1 MGDSQRDAT
10 RSPTRMA
17 CSTQILFSALCLIFI
32 AAAVSSSPED
42 QIVPEA
48 DFSIIKDFEEAH
60 DSLVLIQDE
69 DMASWTYCAKEHHRC
84 KFSGKASVKY
94 GAKGK
99 YAYKT
104 KTGGVHC
111 SNSVFGDPKRGTA
124 KKCYY
129 QKIAKKVAKKK
140 KVVAKRG
147 CKCLGRE
154 MAVDASTAAFVAAM
168 TSSAQTTTGTEL
180 SEEAKTAHD
189 AELTEVLLKGTKCEQ
204 WSGSTGK
211 KWCTVSSSCAAATG
225 VVNNVKIKGKCVPFC
240 HSAGFKV
247 PAKMKCATSDHVV
260 AIRQEKAS
268 KKRIEK
274 ATKVAAE
281 KAKKKLEKDRKKAA
295 EKKAKA
301 EKAAKKAAELKKK
314 KEAERAKKAA
324 KKAAEK
330 KAKAVAAEQK
340 VKADKRERA
349 AKAAA
354 KKELKEKQRVA
365 ELAAKAAAA
374 KAAAKKKELNAKALE
389 KAGKEAAHKKKAA
402 AAAAE
407 KKKKVKA
414 KEAEAAAKAAKAEKK
429 VKKDKADKAAE
440 AKVKADKKAADEKKK
455 KAEEVA
461 NKHAYRD
468 SCCKNQ
474 SFDDNWCSIV
484 CKKDKSTGQCAGSK
498 SQPNVCGTYCKGTCP
513 NFCGEKKC
521 PATSSSCKNVSFK
534 DDWCSI
540 VCKKD
545 KSTGL
550 CAGSK
555 SQPNVCGTYCKGTCP
570 NFCPRKCV
578 KKPECKNVS
587 FGHDWCSIVCKKDKS
602 TGQCAGSKSQPN
614 VCGTYCKGTCPNFCV
629 PKDCPA

>member
-60 DSLVLIQDE
+60 DTLELIQD
-69 DMASWTYCAKEHHRC
+69 D
-84 KFSGKASVKY
+84 
-94 GAKGK
+94 
-99 YAYKT
+99 
-104 KTGGVHC
+104 
-111 SNSVFGDPKRGTA
+111 
-124 KKCYY
+124 
-129 QKIAKKVAKKK
+129 
-140 KVVAKRG
+140 AKRG
-147 CKCLGRE
+147 CKCRGRE
-154 MAVDASTAAFVAAM
+154 MAVDASTAAFLHAM
-168 TSSAQTTTGTEL
+168 TSSAQTEVTEL
-180 SEEAKTAHD
+180 VQAQA
-189 AELTEVLLKGTKCEQ
+189 LLKGTKCEQ
-204 WSGSTGK
+204 WSGSSGK
-211 KWCTVSSSCAAATG
+211 MWCTVSSSCAAATG
-225 VVNNVKIKGKCVPFC
+225 VVNNVMIKGKCVPFC

-247 PAKMKCATSDHVV
+247 PAKMKCGTSDHVV
-260 AIRQEKAS
+260 AVRKEKAE

-274 ATKVAAE
+274 ANKVAAE
-281 KAKKKLEKDRKKAA
+281 KAKKKLEKDP
-295 EKKAKA
+295 
-301 EKAAKKAAELKKK
+301 KKAAELKKK
-314 KEAERAKKAA
+314 KKAERAKKAK

-389 KAGKEAAHKKKAA
+389 KAQKEAARKKKAA

-468 SCCKNQ
+468 VCCKNQ
-474 SFDDNWCSIV
+474 SFDLNWCSIV

-555 SQPNVCGTYCKGTCP
+555 SQPNVCGTYCKGTCH

>member
-10 RSPTRMA
+10 RPPTRMA
-17 CSTQILFSALCLIFI
+17 CSAQILFSALCLIFI

-69 DMASWTYCAKEHHRC
+69 DMASWTYCAKEHHHC

-111 SNSVFGDPKRGTA
+111 GNSVFGDPKRGTA

-129 QKIAKKVAKKK
+129 QKIAKKVAEKK

-274 ATKVAAE
+274 ATE
-281 KAKKKLEKDRKKAA
+281 E
-295 EKKAKA
+295 KAKA

-324 KKAAEK
+324 EKAAEK

-354 KKELKEKQRVA
+354 KK
-365 ELAAKAAAA
+365 
-374 KAAAKKKELNAKALE
+374 KELNAKALE
-389 KAGKEAAHKKKAA
+389 KAGKEADHKKKAA

-407 KKKKVKA
+407 KKKK
-414 KEAEAAAKAAKAEKK
+414 AKAEKK
-429 VKKDKADKAAE
+429 VKADKAAKAAE
-440 AKVKADKKAADEKKK
+440 AKVKADKKAAEQKLKK
-455 KAEEVA
+455 
-461 NKHAYRD
+461 
-468 SCCKNQ
+468 
-474 SFDDNWCSIV
+474 
-484 CKKDKSTGQCAGSK
+484 
-498 SQPNVCGTYCKGTCP
+498 
-513 NFCGEKKC
+513 
-521 PATSSSCKNVSFK
+521 
-534 DDWCSI
+534 
-540 VCKKD
+540 
-545 KSTGL
+545 
-550 CAGSK
+550 
-555 SQPNVCGTYCKGTCP
+555 
-570 NFCPRKCV
+570 
-578 KKPECKNVS
+578 
-587 FGHDWCSIVCKKDKS
+587 
-602 TGQCAGSKSQPN
+602 
-614 VCGTYCKGTCPNFCV
+614 
-629 PKDCPA
+629 

>member
-1 MGDSQRDAT
+1 
-10 RSPTRMA
+10 
-17 CSTQILFSALCLIFI
+17 
-32 AAAVSSSPED
+32 
-42 QIVPEA
+42 
-48 DFSIIKDFEEAH
+48 
-60 DSLVLIQDE
+60 
-69 DMASWTYCAKEHHRC
+69 
-84 KFSGKASVKY
+84 
-94 GAKGK
+94 
-99 YAYKT
+99 
-104 KTGGVHC
+104 
-111 SNSVFGDPKRGTA
+111 
-124 KKCYY
+124 
-129 QKIAKKVAKKK
+129 
-140 KVVAKRG
+140 
-147 CKCLGRE
+147 

-189 AELTEVLLKGTKCEQ
+189 AELTEVLLKGTTCEQ
-204 WSGSTGK
+204 WNGSSGK
-211 KWCTVSSSCAAATG
+211 KWCTVSKSCKAATG

-301 EKAAKKAAELKKK
+301 EKAAKKAAELMK

-389 KAGKEAAHKKKAA
+389 KAGKEADHKKKAA

-407 KKKKVKA
+407 KKKK
-414 KEAEAAAKAAKAEKK
+414 
-429 VKKDKADKAAE
+429 
-440 AKVKADKKAADEKKK
+440 
-455 KAEEVA
+455 
-461 NKHAYRD
+461 
-468 SCCKNQ
+468 
-474 SFDDNWCSIV
+474 
-484 CKKDKSTGQCAGSK
+484 
-498 SQPNVCGTYCKGTCP
+498 
-513 NFCGEKKC
+513 
-521 PATSSSCKNVSFK
+521 
-534 DDWCSI
+534 
-540 VCKKD
+540 
-545 KSTGL
+545 
-550 CAGSK
+550 
-555 SQPNVCGTYCKGTCP
+555 
-570 NFCPRKCV
+570 
-578 KKPECKNVS
+578 
-587 FGHDWCSIVCKKDKS
+587 
-602 TGQCAGSKSQPN
+602 
-614 VCGTYCKGTCPNFCV
+614 
-629 PKDCPA
+629 

>member
-10 RSPTRMA
+10 RPPTRMA
-17 CSTQILFSALCLIFI
+17 CSAQILFSALCLIFI

-69 DMASWTYCAKEHHRC
+69 DMASWTYCAKEHHHC

-111 SNSVFGDPKRGTA
+111 GNSVFGDPKRGTA

-168 TSSAQTTTGTEL
+168 TSSAQTTTDTEL

-274 ATKVAAE
+274 ATKE
-281 KAKKKLEKDRKKAA
+281 
-295 EKKAKA
+295 KAKA

-374 KAAAKKKELNAKALE
+374 KAAA
-389 KAGKEAAHKKKAA
+389 

-407 KKKKVKA
+407 KKKK
-414 KEAEAAAKAAKAEKK
+414 AKAEKK
-429 VKKDKADKAAE
+429 VKADKAAKAAE
-440 AKVKADKKAADEKKK
+440 AKVKADKKAAEQKLKK
-455 KAEEVA
+455 
-461 NKHAYRD
+461 
-468 SCCKNQ
+468 
-474 SFDDNWCSIV
+474 
-484 CKKDKSTGQCAGSK
+484 
-498 SQPNVCGTYCKGTCP
+498 
-513 NFCGEKKC
+513 
-521 PATSSSCKNVSFK
+521 
-534 DDWCSI
+534 
-540 VCKKD
+540 
-545 KSTGL
+545 
-550 CAGSK
+550 
-555 SQPNVCGTYCKGTCP
+555 
-570 NFCPRKCV
+570 
-578 KKPECKNVS
+578 
-587 FGHDWCSIVCKKDKS
+587 
-602 TGQCAGSKSQPN
+602 
-614 VCGTYCKGTCPNFCV
+614 
-629 PKDCPA
+629 

>member
-69 DMASWTYCAKEHHRC
+69 DMASWTYCAKEHHHC

-111 SNSVFGDPKRGTA
+111 GNSVFGDPKRGTA

-225 VVNNVKIKGKCVPFC
+225 VVNNVMIKGKCVPFC

-247 PAKMKCATSDHVV
+247 PAKMKCAMSDHVV
-260 AIRQEKAS
+260 AVRKEKAD

-274 ATKVAAE
+274 ANKVAAE

-314 KEAERAKKAA
+314 AKAERAKKAA

-330 KAKAVAAEQK
+330 KAKAAAAEAK

-389 KAGKEAAHKKKAA
+389 KAQKEAAHKKKAA

-429 VKKDKADKAAE
+429 VKADKAAKAAE
-440 AKVKADKKAADEKKK
+440 AKVKADKKAAEQKLK
-455 KAEEVA
+455 KAEEMA
-461 NKHAYRD
+461 EKHARKN
-468 SCCKNQ
+468 SCCKNK
-474 SFDDNWCSIV
+474 SFGHDWCKIV
-484 CKKDKSTGQCAGSK
+484 CKPDKAGRCSET
-498 SQPNVCGTYCKGTCP
+498 SNSACPTYCKGTCHG
-513 NFCGEKKC
+513 NLCDKVTC
-521 PATSSSCKNVSFK
+521 PKSSKCKNVSFGHN
-534 DDWCSI
+534 WCKI
-540 VCKKD
+540 VCKPD
-545 KSTGL
+545 AHG
-550 CAGSK
+550 
-555 SQPNVCGTYCKGTCP
+555 VCSEAKKNSACPTYCKGTCHDL
-570 NFCPRKCV
+570 CPKVCA
-578 KKPECKNVS
+578 KKPVCKNVS
-587 FGHDWCSIVCKKDKS
+587 FGHDWCKIVCKPDS
-602 TGQCAGSKSQPN
+602 AGRCSEAKKNNACP
-614 VCGTYCKGTCPNFCV
+614 TYCKGTCHGDCL

>member
-10 RSPTRMA
+10 RPPTRMA
-17 CSTQILFSALCLIFI
+17 CSAQILFSALCLIFI

-69 DMASWTYCAKEHHRC
+69 DMASWTYCAKEHHHC

-111 SNSVFGDPKRGTA
+111 GNSVFGDPKRGTA

-225 VVNNVKIKGKCVPFC
+225 VGNNVKIKGKCVPFC

-324 KKAAEK
+324 EKAAEK

-340 VKADKRERA
+340 VKADKREP
-349 AKAAA
+349 
-354 KKELKEKQRVA
+354 
-365 ELAAKAAAA
+365 AA

-389 KAGKEAAHKKKAA
+389 KAGKEADHKKKAA

-407 KKKKVKA
+407 KKKK
-414 KEAEAAAKAAKAEKK
+414 AKAEKK
-429 VKKDKADKAAE
+429 VKADKAAKAAE
-440 AKVKADKKAADEKKK
+440 AKVKADKKAAEQKLKK
-455 KAEEVA
+455 
-461 NKHAYRD
+461 
-468 SCCKNQ
+468 
-474 SFDDNWCSIV
+474 
-484 CKKDKSTGQCAGSK
+484 
-498 SQPNVCGTYCKGTCP
+498 
-513 NFCGEKKC
+513 
-521 PATSSSCKNVSFK
+521 
-534 DDWCSI
+534 
-540 VCKKD
+540 
-545 KSTGL
+545 
-550 CAGSK
+550 
-555 SQPNVCGTYCKGTCP
+555 
-570 NFCPRKCV
+570 
-578 KKPECKNVS
+578 
-587 FGHDWCSIVCKKDKS
+587 
-602 TGQCAGSKSQPN
+602 
-614 VCGTYCKGTCPNFCV
+614 
-629 PKDCPA
+629 

>member
-69 DMASWTYCAKEHHRC
+69 DMASWTYCAKEHHHC

-204 WSGSTGK
+204 WSGSSGK
-211 KWCTVSSSCAAATG
+211 VWCTVSSSCAAATG
-225 VVNNVKIKGKCVPFC
+225 VVNNVMIKGKCVPFC

-247 PAKMKCATSDHVV
+247 PAKMKCGTSDHVV
-260 AIRQEKAS
+260 AVRKEKAS

-274 ATKVAAE
+274 ATKGAAE

-389 KAGKEAAHKKKAA
+389 KAGKEADHKKKAA

-429 VKKDKADKAAE
+429 VKKDKADKAA
-440 AKVKADKKAADEKKK
+440 DEKKK

-468 SCCKNQ
+468 SC
-474 SFDDNWCSIV
+474 
-484 CKKDKSTGQCAGSK
+484 
-498 SQPNVCGTYCKGTCP
+498 
-513 NFCGEKKC
+513 
-521 PATSSSCKNVSFK
+521 CKNVSFK

-555 SQPNVCGTYCKGTCP
+555 SQPNVCGTYCKGTCH